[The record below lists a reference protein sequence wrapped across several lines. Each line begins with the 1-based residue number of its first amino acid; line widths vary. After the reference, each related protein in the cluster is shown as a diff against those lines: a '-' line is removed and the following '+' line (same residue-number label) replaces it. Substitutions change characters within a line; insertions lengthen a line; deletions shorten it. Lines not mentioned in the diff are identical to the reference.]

1 MKTIVLGPPGTG
13 KTFTLLE
20 QMEKHLK
27 NTDPNKIG
35 FFSFTQKAAYHARDR
50 AMSKFNLSEDDLPY
64 FRTLH
69 SLAFKRLGIKKEDVM
84 QRRHYEDL
92 GNKTGYNL
100 DYNEYDNEHTGL
112 FTTKSDLLRIVQM
125 AKLRNITPERQY
137 NLKEHTQ
144 DITIQQLKQFVSDLN
159 QYKKDYTLIGFTDM
173 ITEFIKSDKSPKF
186 DVVFIDEAQD
196 LSLSQ
201 WDMARSIWDKTQD
214 TYIAGDDDQA
224 IFRWAGADVDSFI
237 TQTGKITQLTQSY
250 RIPQVV
256 HDIASKIINK
266 IQNRLPK
273 EWRPKTQRGL
283 LSYYDDFEEVN
294 MKQGN
299 WLVLARTRFM
309 LNDLEDQLYPQG
321 LHYENKFKT
330 NKEQD
335 LYEAITDWENVRK
348 GVDISYQQVIRIASY
363 MSPKNFQ
370 KEELKYLDKDATY
383 SMNELRSKRGLKTDR
398 VWFEA
403 FDDAPDKKIR
413 YIRRMRE
420 NGEKLN
426 SKPRIILSTI
436 HGVKGG
442 EQDNVVLLTD
452 LSRNTQRNYEQNPD
466 DENRLF
472 YVGATRTK
480 NHLHVIRPKDI
491 YKGYKIRKQKK
502 HYN

>member
-13 KTFTLLE
+13 KTTTLLNE
-20 QMEKHLK
+20 VDKYLK
-27 NTDPNKIG
+27 QTDPNKIG
-35 FFSFTQKAAYHARDR
+35 YFSFTQKAAHEARDR
-50 AMSKFNLSEDDLPY
+50 AMDKFNFSEDDLPY

-69 SLAFKRLGIKKEDVM
+69 SLAFKRLGIKKEEVL

-92 GNKTGYNL
+92 GKKTGYNL
-100 DYNEYDNEHTGL
+100 DYHDYDNEHTGL
-112 FTTKSDLLRIVQM
+112 FTTKSDLLRIIQL
-125 AKLRNITPERQY
+125 AKLRDITPEQQF

-144 DITIQQLKQFVSDLN
+144 DITVQQLKQFVHDLN
-159 QYKKDYTLIGFTDM
+159 QYKKDYNLIDFTDM

-201 WDMARSIWDKTQD
+201 WDMARSIWDKTGD
-214 TYIAGDDDQA
+214 TFIAGDDDQA

-237 TQTGKITQLTQSY
+237 TQTGKIMQLTQSY
-250 RIPQVV
+250 RIPRVV
-256 HDIASKIINK
+256 HDVASRIVNK

-273 EWRPKTQRGL
+273 EWLPKTQRGL
-283 LSYYDDFEEVN
+283 LSYYDDFEQVN

-299 WLVLARTRFM
+299 WLVLARTKFM
-309 LNDLEDQLYPQG
+309 LNDLEDQLYSQG
-321 LHYENKFKT
+321 LYYENKYKT
-330 NKEQD
+330 NREQD
-335 LYEAITDWENVRK
+335 LYTAIKDWEQLRK
-348 GVDISYQQVIRIASY
+348 GQL
-363 MSPKNFQ
+363 
-370 KEELKYLDKDATY
+370 LKYDQIERISSYTNLWDKKKIK
-383 SMNELRSKRGLKTDR
+383 SMVKDSFYGIDQLTKDYGLKTKA
-398 VWFEA
+398 VWYEA
-403 FDDAPDKKIR
+403 FNDAPQKKVR

-420 NGEKLN
+420 NGEKLDSN
-426 SKPRIILSTI
+426 PRIVLSTI

-452 LSRNTQRNYEQNPD
+452 LSRNTQINYEKNPD

-491 YKGYKIRKQKK
+491 YKGYKI
-502 HYN
+502 

>member
-13 KTFTLLE
+13 KTTTLLNE
-20 QMEKHLK
+20 VDRYLK
-27 NTDPNKIG
+27 QTDPDKIG
-35 FFSFTQKAAYHARDR
+35 YFSFTQKAAHEARDR
-50 AMSKFNLSEDDLPY
+50 AMSKFNLSEKDLPY

-69 SLAFKRLGIKKEDVM
+69 SLAFRRLGIKKEDVL

-92 GNKTGYNL
+92 GKKTGYSL

-112 FTTKSDLLRIVQM
+112 FTTKSDLLRIIQL
-125 AKLRNITPERQY
+125 AKLRGITPEQQY

-144 DITIQQLKQFVSDLN
+144 DIEIGQLKQFVYDLN
-159 QYKKDYTLIGFTDM
+159 QYKKEYNLIDFTDM
-173 ITEFIKSDKSPKF
+173 ITEFVKSNKSPKF

-201 WDMARSIWDKTQD
+201 WDMAKSIWDKTGD
-214 TYIAGDDDQA
+214 TFIAGDDDQA

-237 TQTGKITQLTQSY
+237 TQTGKIMQLTQSY

-256 HDIASKIINK
+256 HDVASSIVNK

-273 EWRPKTQRGL
+273 EWRPKIQRGL
-283 LSYYDDFEEVN
+283 LSYYDDFEQVN

-309 LNDLEDQLYPQG
+309 LNELEEQLYSRG
-321 LHYENKFKT
+321 LYYENKFKT
-330 NKEQD
+330 NREQD
-335 LYEAITDWENVRK
+335 LYKAITDWENLRK
-348 GVDISYQQVIRIASY
+348 DVDINYEQVERISSY
-363 MSPKNFQ
+363 MTQ
-370 KEELKYLDKDATY
+370 KHFEKQALKYMNKDANY
-383 SMNELRSKRGLKTDR
+383 KMSGLRERGWLKTDKI
-398 VWFEA
+398 WFEA
-403 FDDAPDKKIR
+403 FDDAPQKKVR

-426 SKPRIILSTI
+426 SAPRIILSTI

-452 LSRNTQRNYEQNPD
+452 LSRNTQRNYENNPD

-491 YKGYKIRKQKK
+491 YKGYKI
-502 HYN
+502 

>member
-13 KTFTLLE
+13 KTTTLLNE
-20 QMEKHLK
+20 VDRYLK
-27 NTDPNKIG
+27 QTDPDKIG
-35 FFSFTQKAAYHARDR
+35 YFSFTQKAAHEARDR
-50 AMSKFNLSEDDLPY
+50 AMSKFNLGEGDLPY

-69 SLAFKRLGIKKEDVM
+69 SLAFRRLGIKKEDVL

-92 GNKTGYNL
+92 GKKTGYSL

-112 FTTKSDLLRIVQM
+112 FTTKSDLLRIIQL
-125 AKLRNITPERQY
+125 AKLRGITPEQQY

-144 DITIQQLKQFVSDLN
+144 DIEIGQLKQFVYDLN
-159 QYKKDYTLIGFTDM
+159 QYKKEYNLIDFTDM
-173 ITEFIKSDKSPKF
+173 ITEFVKSDKSPKF

-201 WDMARSIWDKTQD
+201 WDMARSIWDKTGD
-214 TYIAGDDDQA
+214 TFIAGDDDQA

-237 TQTGKITQLTQSY
+237 TQTGKIMQLTQSY

-256 HDIASKIINK
+256 HDIASKIVNK

-283 LSYYDDFEEVN
+283 LSYYDDFEQVN

-309 LNDLEDQLYPQG
+309 LNELEDQLYSRG
-321 LHYENKFKT
+321 LYYENKFKT

-335 LYEAITDWENVRK
+335 LYKAITDWENLRK
-348 GVDISYQQVIRIASY
+348 DVDINYDQVERISSY
-363 MSPKNFQ
+363 MSQNHFEKQ
-370 KEELKYLDKDATY
+370 SLKYMDKDANY
-383 SMNELRSKRGLKTDR
+383 KMSGLRERGWLKTDKI
-398 VWFEA
+398 WFEA
-403 FDDAPDKKIR
+403 FDSAPQKKVR

-426 SKPRIILSTI
+426 SAPRIILSTI

-452 LSRNTQRNYEQNPD
+452 LSRNTQRNYENNPD

-491 YKGYKIRKQKK
+491 YKGYKI
-502 HYN
+502 

>member
-13 KTFTLLE
+13 KTTTLLNE
-20 QMEKHLK
+20 VDKYLK
-27 NTDPNKIG
+27 QTDPNKIG
-35 FFSFTQKAAYHARDR
+35 YFSFTQKAAYHARDR

-69 SLAFKRLGIKKEDVM
+69 SLAFRRLGIKKEDVM

-159 QYKKDYTLIGFTDM
+159 QYKKDYTLIDFTDM

-214 TYIAGDDDQA
+214 TFIAGDDDQA

-237 TQTGKITQLTQSY
+237 TQTGKIMQLTQSY

-256 HDIASKIINK
+256 HDIASRIINK

-283 LSYYDDFEEVN
+283 LSYYDDFEQVN
-294 MKQGN
+294 MKQGS

-309 LNDLEDQLYPQG
+309 LNDLEDHLYSQG
-321 LHYENKFKT
+321 LYYENKFKT

-335 LYEAITDWENVRK
+335 LYKAITDWEDVRK
-348 GVDISYQQVIRIASY
+348 GVDVNYEQVLRIASY
-363 MSPKNFQ
+363 MSPKHYQ
-370 KEELKYLDKDATY
+370 KEELKYLDKDSTY
-383 SMNELRSKRGLKTDR
+383 NMNDLINKRGLKTHK
-398 VWFEA
+398 VWYEA
-403 FDDAPDKKIR
+403 FDDAPEKKVR

-426 SKPRIILSTI
+426 SKPRIVLSTI

-480 NHLHVIRPKDI
+480 NHLHIIRPKDI
-491 YKGYKIRKQKK
+491 YKGYKI
-502 HYN
+502 

>member
-1 MKTIVLGPPGTG
+1 
-13 KTFTLLE
+13 
-20 QMEKHLK
+20 
-27 NTDPNKIG
+27 
-35 FFSFTQKAAYHARDR
+35 
-50 AMSKFNLSEDDLPY
+50 MSKFNLGEGDLPY

-69 SLAFKRLGIKKEDVM
+69 SLAFRRLGIKKEDVL

-92 GNKTGYNL
+92 GKKTGYSL

-112 FTTKSDLLRIVQM
+112 FTTKSDLLRIIQL
-125 AKLRNITPERQY
+125 AKLRGITPEQQY

-144 DITIQQLKQFVSDLN
+144 DIEIGQLKQFVYDLN
-159 QYKKDYTLIGFTDM
+159 QYKKEYNLIDFTDM
-173 ITEFIKSDKSPKF
+173 ITEFVKSDKSPKF

-196 LSLSQ
+196 LH
-201 WDMARSIWDKTQD
+201 
-214 TYIAGDDDQA
+214 
-224 IFRWAGADVDSFI
+224 DV
-237 TQTGKITQLTQSY
+237 
-250 RIPQVV
+250 
-256 HDIASKIINK
+256 ASNIVNK

-283 LSYYDDFEEVN
+283 LSYYDDFEQVN

-309 LNDLEDQLYPQG
+309 LNELEDQLYSRG
-321 LHYENKFKT
+321 LYYENKFKT

-335 LYEAITDWENVRK
+335 LYKAITDWENLRK
-348 GVDISYQQVIRIASY
+348 DVDINYDQLERISSY
-363 MSPKNFQ
+363 MSQNHFEKQ
-370 KEELKYLDKDATY
+370 SLKYMDKDANY
-383 SMNELRSKRGLKTDR
+383 KMSGLRERGWLKTDKI
-398 VWFEA
+398 WFEA
-403 FDDAPDKKIR
+403 FDSAPQKKVR

-426 SKPRIILSTI
+426 SAPRIILSTI

-452 LSRNTQRNYEQNPD
+452 LSRNTQRNYENNPD

-491 YKGYKIRKQKK
+491 YKGYKI
-502 HYN
+502 

>member
-13 KTFTLLE
+13 KTTTLLNE
-20 QMEKHLK
+20 VDRYLK
-27 NTDPNKIG
+27 QTDPDKIG
-35 FFSFTQKAAYHARDR
+35 YFSFTQKAAHEARDR
-50 AMSKFNLSEDDLPY
+50 AMSKFNLGEGDLPY

-69 SLAFKRLGIKKEDVM
+69 SLAFRRLGIKKEDVL

-92 GNKTGYNL
+92 GKKTGYSL

-112 FTTKSDLLRIVQM
+112 FTTKSDLLRIIQL
-125 AKLRNITPERQY
+125 AKLRGITPEQQY

-144 DITIQQLKQFVSDLN
+144 DIEIGQLKQFVYDLN
-159 QYKKDYTLIGFTDM
+159 QYKKEYNLIDFTDM
-173 ITEFIKSDKSPKF
+173 ITEFVKSDKSPKF

-201 WDMARSIWDKTQD
+201 WDMARSIWDKTGD
-214 TYIAGDDDQA
+214 TFIAGDDDQA

-237 TQTGKITQLTQSY
+237 TQTGKIMQLTQSY

-256 HDIASKIINK
+256 HDIASKIVNK

-283 LSYYDDFEEVN
+283 LSYYDDFEQVN

-309 LNDLEDQLYPQG
+309 LNELEDQLYSRG
-321 LHYENKFKT
+321 LYYENKFKT

-335 LYEAITDWENVRK
+335 LYKAITDWENLRK
-348 GVDISYQQVIRIASY
+348 DVDINYDQVSIIASY
-363 MSPKNFQ
+363 MTQNHFEKQS
-370 KEELKYLDKDATY
+370 LKYMNKDTNY
-383 SMNELRSKRGLKTDR
+383 KMSGLRERGWLKTDKI
-398 VWFEA
+398 WFEA
-403 FDDAPDKKIR
+403 FDDAPQKKVR

-426 SKPRIILSTI
+426 SAPRIILSTI

-452 LSRNTQRNYEQNPD
+452 LSRNTQRNYENNPD

-491 YKGYKIRKQKK
+491 YKGYKI
-502 HYN
+502 

>member
-13 KTFTLLE
+13 KTTTLLNE
-20 QMEKHLK
+20 VDKYLK
-27 NTDPNKIG
+27 QTDPNKIG
-35 FFSFTQKAAYHARDR
+35 YFSFTQKAAHEARDR
-50 AMSKFNLSEDDLPY
+50 AMDKFNFSEDDLPY

-69 SLAFKRLGIKKEDVM
+69 SLAFKRLGIKKEEVL

-92 GNKTGYNL
+92 GKKTGYNL
-100 DYNEYDNEHTGL
+100 DYHDYDNEHTGL
-112 FTTKSDLLRIVQM
+112 FTTKSDLLRIIQL
-125 AKLRNITPERQY
+125 AKLRDITPEQQF

-144 DITIQQLKQFVSDLN
+144 DITVQQLKQFVHDLN
-159 QYKKDYTLIGFTDM
+159 QYKKDYNLIDFTDM

-201 WDMARSIWDKTQD
+201 WDMARSIWDKTGD
-214 TYIAGDDDQA
+214 TFIAGDDDQA

-237 TQTGKITQLTQSY
+237 TQTGKIMQLTQSY

-256 HDIASKIINK
+256 HDVASRIVNK

-273 EWRPKTQRGL
+273 EWLPKTQRGL
-283 LSYYDDFEEVN
+283 LSYYDDFEQVN

-309 LNDLEDQLYPQG
+309 LNDLEDQLYSQG
-321 LHYENKFKT
+321 LYYENKYKT
-330 NKEQD
+330 NREQD
-335 LYEAITDWENVRK
+335 LYTAIKDWEQLRK
-348 GVDISYQQVIRIASY
+348 GQL
-363 MSPKNFQ
+363 
-370 KEELKYLDKDATY
+370 LKYDQIERISSYTNLWDKKKIK
-383 SMNELRSKRGLKTDR
+383 SMVKDSFYGIDQLTKDYGLKTKA
-398 VWFEA
+398 VWYEA
-403 FDDAPDKKIR
+403 FNDAPQKKVR

-420 NGEKLN
+420 NGEKLDSN
-426 SKPRIILSTI
+426 PRIVLSTI

-452 LSRNTQRNYEQNPD
+452 LSRNTQINYEKNPD

-491 YKGYKIRKQKK
+491 YKGYKI
-502 HYN
+502 

>member
-13 KTFTLLE
+13 KTTTLLNE
-20 QMEKHLK
+20 VDKYLK
-27 NTDPNKIG
+27 QTDPNKIG
-35 FFSFTQKAAYHARDR
+35 YFSFTQKAAYHARDR

-69 SLAFKRLGIKKEDVM
+69 SLAFRRLGIKKEDVM

-159 QYKKDYTLIGFTDM
+159 QYKKDYTLIDFTDM

-214 TYIAGDDDQA
+214 TFIAGDDDQA

-237 TQTGKITQLTQSY
+237 TQTGKIMQLTQSY

-256 HDIASKIINK
+256 HDIASRIINK

-283 LSYYDDFEEVN
+283 LSYYDDFEQVN
-294 MKQGN
+294 MKQGS

-309 LNDLEDQLYPQG
+309 LNDLEDHLYSQG
-321 LHYENKFKT
+321 LYYENKFKT

-335 LYEAITDWENVRK
+335 LYKAITDWENVRK
-348 GVDISYQQVIRIASY
+348 GVDVNYEQVLRIASY
-363 MSPKNFQ
+363 MSPKHYQ
-370 KEELKYLDKDATY
+370 KEELKYLDKDSTY
-383 SMNELRSKRGLKTDR
+383 NMNDLINKRGLKTHK
-398 VWFEA
+398 VWYEA
-403 FDDAPDKKIR
+403 FDDAPEKKVR

-426 SKPRIILSTI
+426 SKPRIVLSTI

-480 NHLHVIRPKDI
+480 NHLHIIRPKDI
-491 YKGYKIRKQKK
+491 YKGYKI
-502 HYN
+502 

>member
-13 KTFTLLE
+13 KTTTLLNE
-20 QMEKHLK
+20 VDKYLK
-27 NTDPNKIG
+27 ETDPDKIG
-35 FFSFTQKAAYHARDR
+35 YFSFTQKAAYEARDR
-50 AMSKFNLSEDDLPY
+50 AMSKFNFSEDDLPY

-69 SLAFKRLGIKKEDVM
+69 SLAFRRLGIKKDEVM

-92 GNKTGYNL
+92 GKKTNYSL

-125 AKLRNITPERQY
+125 AKLRSITPEQQY

-144 DITIQQLKQFVSDLN
+144 DITVKQLKQFVHDLN
-159 QYKKDYTLIGFTDM
+159 QYKKDYNLIDFTDM
-173 ITEFIKSDKSPKF
+173 ITEFIKADRSPRF

-196 LSLSQ
+196 LSQTQ
-201 WDMARSIWDKTQD
+201 WGMAKSIWDKTQD
-214 TYIAGDDDQA
+214 TFIAGDDDQA

-237 TQTGKITQLTQSY
+237 TQKGKIMQLTQSY

-256 HDIASKIINK
+256 HDIASKIVTR

-283 LSYYDDFEEVN
+283 LSYYDDFEQVN
-294 MKQGN
+294 MKKGN
-299 WLVLARTRFM
+299 WIVLARTRFM
-309 LNDLEDQLYPQG
+309 LNDLEDQLYSQG
-321 LHYENKFKT
+321 LYYENKFKT

-335 LYEAITDWENVRK
+335 LYKAITDWEDVRK
-348 GVDISYQQVIRIASY
+348 GVNINFDQLTRIVSY
-363 MSPKNFQ
+363 MSSNHFEKQ
-370 KEELKYLDKDATY
+370 SLKYIDKDMLHNM
-383 SMNELRSKRGLKTDR
+383 SSLNEKRWLKTNK
-398 VWFEA
+398 VWYDA
-403 FDDAPDKKIR
+403 FDDAPQKKIR

-426 SKPRIILSTI
+426 SKPRITLSTI

-491 YKGYKIRKQKK
+491 YKGYKI
-502 HYN
+502 

>member
-13 KTFTLLE
+13 KTTTLLNE
-20 QMEKHLK
+20 VDKYLK
-27 NTDPNKIG
+27 QTDPNKIG
-35 FFSFTQKAAYHARDR
+35 YFSFTQKAAHEARNR
-50 AMSKFNLSEDDLPY
+50 AMDKFNFSEDDLPY

-69 SLAFKRLGIKKEDVM
+69 SLAFKRLGIKKEEVL

-92 GNKTGYNL
+92 GKKTGYNL
-100 DYNEYDNEHTGL
+100 DYHDYDNEHTGL
-112 FTTKSDLLRIVQM
+112 FTTKSDLLRIIQL
-125 AKLRNITPERQY
+125 AKLRDITPEQQF

-144 DITIQQLKQFVSDLN
+144 DITVQQLKQFVHDLN
-159 QYKKDYTLIGFTDM
+159 QYKKDYNLIDFTDM

-201 WDMARSIWDKTQD
+201 WDMARSIWDKTGD
-214 TYIAGDDDQA
+214 TFIAGDDDQA

-237 TQTGKITQLTQSY
+237 TQTGKIMQLTQSY
-250 RIPQVV
+250 RIPRVV
-256 HDIASKIINK
+256 HDVASRIVNK

-273 EWRPKTQRGL
+273 EWLPKTQRGL
-283 LSYYDDFEEVN
+283 LSYYDDFEQVN

-299 WLVLARTRFM
+299 WLVLARTKFM
-309 LNDLEDQLYPQG
+309 LNDLEDQLYSQG
-321 LHYENKFKT
+321 LYYENKYKT
-330 NKEQD
+330 NREQD
-335 LYEAITDWENVRK
+335 LYTAIKDWEQLRK
-348 GVDISYQQVIRIASY
+348 GQL
-363 MSPKNFQ
+363 
-370 KEELKYLDKDATY
+370 LKYDQIERISSYTNLWDKKKIK
-383 SMNELRSKRGLKTDR
+383 SMVKDSFYGIDQLTKDYGLKTKA
-398 VWFEA
+398 VWYEA
-403 FDDAPDKKIR
+403 FNDAPQKKVR

-420 NGEKLN
+420 NGEKLDSN
-426 SKPRIILSTI
+426 PRIVLSTI

-452 LSRNTQRNYEQNPD
+452 LSRNTQINYEKNPD

-491 YKGYKIRKQKK
+491 YKGYKI
-502 HYN
+502 

>member
-13 KTFTLLE
+13 KTTTLLNE
-20 QMEKHLK
+20 VDKYLK
-27 NTDPNKIG
+27 QTDPNKIG
-35 FFSFTQKAAYHARDR
+35 YFSFTQKAAHEARDR
-50 AMSKFNLSEDDLPY
+50 AMDKFNFSEDDLPY

-69 SLAFKRLGIKKEDVM
+69 SLAFKRLGIKKEEVL

-92 GNKTGYNL
+92 GKKTGYNL
-100 DYNEYDNEHTGL
+100 DYHDYDNEHTGL
-112 FTTKSDLLRIVQM
+112 FTTKSDLLRIIQL
-125 AKLRNITPERQY
+125 AKLRDITPEQQF

-144 DITIQQLKQFVSDLN
+144 DITVQQLKQFVHDLN
-159 QYKKDYTLIGFTDM
+159 QYKKDYNLIDFTDM

-201 WDMARSIWDKTQD
+201 WDMARSIWDKTGD
-214 TYIAGDDDQA
+214 TFIAGDDDQA

-237 TQTGKITQLTQSY
+237 TQTGKIMQLTQSY
-250 RIPQVV
+250 RIPRVV
-256 HDIASKIINK
+256 HDVASRIVNK

-273 EWRPKTQRGL
+273 EWLPKTQRGL
-283 LSYYDDFEEVN
+283 LSYYDDFEQVN

-299 WLVLARTRFM
+299 WLVLARTKFM
-309 LNDLEDQLYPQG
+309 LNDLEDQLYSQG
-321 LHYENKFKT
+321 LYYENKYKT
-330 NKEQD
+330 NREQD
-335 LYEAITDWENVRK
+335 LYTAIKDWEQLRK
-348 GVDISYQQVIRIASY
+348 GQL
-363 MSPKNFQ
+363 
-370 KEELKYLDKDATY
+370 LKYDQIERISSYTNLWDKKKIK
-383 SMNELRSKRGLKTDR
+383 SMVKDSFYGIDQLTKDYGLKTKA
-398 VWFEA
+398 VWYEA
-403 FDDAPDKKIR
+403 FNDAPQKKVR

-452 LSRNTQRNYEQNPD
+452 LSRNTQINYEKNPD

-491 YKGYKIRKQKK
+491 YKGYKI
-502 HYN
+502 

>member
-1 MKTIVLGPPGTG
+1 LKTIVLGPPGTG
-13 KTFTLLE
+13 KTTTLLNE
-20 QMEKHLK
+20 VDRYLK
-27 NTDPNKIG
+27 QTDPDKIG
-35 FFSFTQKAAYHARDR
+35 YFSFTQKAAHEARDR

-69 SLAFKRLGIKKEDVM
+69 SLAFRRLGIKKEDVM

-159 QYKKDYTLIGFTDM
+159 QYKKDYTLIDFTDM

-201 WDMARSIWDKTQD
+201 WDMARSIWDKTGD
-214 TYIAGDDDQA
+214 TFIAGDDDQA

-237 TQTGKITQLTQSY
+237 TQTGKIMQLTQSY

-256 HDIASKIINK
+256 HDVASRIVDK

-283 LSYYDDFEEVN
+283 LSYYDDFEQVN

-309 LNDLEDQLYPQG
+309 LNDLEDHLYSQG
-321 LHYENKFKT
+321 LYYENKFKT

-335 LYEAITDWENVRK
+335 LYKAIIDWEDVRK
-348 GVDISYQQVIRIASY
+348 GVYINYEQLLRIASY
-363 MSPKNFQ
+363 MSPKHYQ
-370 KEELKYLDKDATY
+370 KEELKYLDKDSTY
-383 SMNELRSKRGLKTDR
+383 NMSDLINKRGLKTHK
-398 VWFEA
+398 VWYEA
-403 FDDAPDKKIR
+403 FDDAPEKKVR

-426 SKPRIILSTI
+426 SKPRIVLSTI

-480 NHLHVIRPKDI
+480 NHLHIIRPKDI
-491 YKGYKIRKQKK
+491 YKGYKI
-502 HYN
+502 

>member
-159 QYKKDYTLIGFTDM
+159 QYKKDYTLIDFTDM

-309 LNDLEDQLYPQG
+309 LNDLEDQLYSQG

-452 LSRNTQRNYEQNPD
+452 LARNTQRNYEQNPD

-491 YKGYKIRKQKK
+491 YKGYKI
-502 HYN
+502 